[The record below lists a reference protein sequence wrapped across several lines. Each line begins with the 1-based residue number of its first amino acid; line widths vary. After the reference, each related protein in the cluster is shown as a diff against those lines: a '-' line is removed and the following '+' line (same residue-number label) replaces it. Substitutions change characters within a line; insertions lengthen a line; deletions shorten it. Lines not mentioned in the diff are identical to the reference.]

1 LTKIDFSKYVE
12 SLATH
17 LFHIYYKTSIHIDIE
32 INVKDVSF
40 NINTAIPC
48 ALLINELVSNS
59 LKYAF
64 PKKRR
69 GKIGI
74 ILESQNTTPHLKT
87 DLIPYKLVVSDNGI
101 GLPENLD
108 FRAVE
113 SLGFKLV
120 NALVKQLN
128 GSIRL
133 TRTKKTVFTIT
144 FIASSISK

>member
-1 LTKIDFSKYVE
+1 MCIRD
-12 SLATH
+12 
-17 LFHIYYKTSIHIDIE
+17 
-32 INVKDVSF
+32 
-40 NINTAIPC
+40 
-48 ALLINELVSNS
+48 
-59 LKYAF
+59 
-64 PKKRR
+64 R
-69 GKIGI
+69 
-74 ILESQNTTPHLKT
+74 QNTTPHLKT